1 MNHIYQVQ
9 KLSNFALL
17 TIPPDSDKEDSAADP
32 MASVFVVPKQMSSAL
47 GSLVANYGSSS
58 GSESD
63 SEPEGELKPERVAVT
78 WQSKATLLF
87 LLFALCFS
95 HGCPKNQ
102 RCSSRKPGSTIRL
115 RGHEHGNVFTWDRAK
130 HWRKHNKRQ
139 KRTRKSEKRKRKRKM
154 WWETTRHR
162 EKTSSNST

>member
-115 RGHEHGNVFTWDRAK
+115 RGHEHGNVFT
-130 HWRKHNKRQ
+130 
-139 KRTRKSEKRKRKRKM
+139 
-154 WWETTRHR
+154 
-162 EKTSSNST
+162 